1 MVSAIIRGGN
11 MPGDNDINTIFGT
24 GEGETLP
31 EFVEGEGFKT
41 AESSQ
46 GERTGT
52 TENSPEIFSE
62 LPELPSQGDNQPGF
76 REGNEKKHPGR
87 QFSSTYQPQNAG
99 RKKNVIKHLIGEYDL
114 SSADVNALHAKLL
127 SLNVEEL
134 KQLIANPQSSVIEIA
149 FASGIIKDM
158 KKGRVEVV
166 ETMLN
171 RSIGR
176 PDLKIKGMF
185 GYSRE
190 AEETIRKV
198 FDEET
203 ADHQKAD

>member
-1 MVSAIIRGGN
+1 

-31 EFVEGEGFKT
+31 EFVEGEGLKT
-41 AESSQ
+41 AESSR
-46 GERTGT
+46 GEQAGQ
-52 TENSPEIFSE
+52 TENTPAQ
-62 LPELPSQGDNQPGF
+62 LRQGDNQPGI

-114 SSADVNALHAKLL
+114 SAADVNALHAKLL

-134 KQLIANPQSSVIEIA
+134 KQLIANPESSVIEIA